1 MKKFFV
7 ESTIEDTMSLKSAA
21 WFYTYLYGWKE
32 NEEQIWRFANEAKYT
47 TERESGARWV
57 NEWMTRA
64 NIKEIIR
71 VELLPLL
78 HD

>member
-21 WFYTYLYGWKE
+21 WFYTYLYGWKK

-47 TERESGARWV
+47 TERERERRTMS
-57 NEWMTRA
+57 EWM
-64 NIKEIIR
+64 NDKSKYKGN
-71 VELLPLL
+71 
-78 HD
+78 H